1 MIRSFC
7 LMIRYDKILL
17 SIALKVKFSI
27 KDFFS
32 KCHQIRSFLRIWS
45 HLLKISLMDNFI
57 FCAVESPNFLR
68 YREAVTIGVL
78 GKKVF
83 LEISQN
89 PQENTCVRVLFFN
102 KVTGVSPA
110 TLLKKRLWHRRFP
123 VNFVKFLK
131 HHFYR
136 TPLDDCF
143 WTYLYLSLH
152 LLTTEKNQSKRFS
165 RPF

>member
-1 MIRSFC
+1 MYIQFMS
-7 LMIRYDKILL
+7 
-17 SIALKVKFSI
+17 S
-27 KDFFS
+27 
-32 KCHQIRSFLRIWS
+32 
-45 HLLKISLMDNFI
+45 
-57 FCAVESPNFLR
+57 
-68 YREAVTIGVL
+68 EAVVRRRSI
-78 GKKVF
+78 KKVF

-165 RPF
+165 RPFQVVCSYYYCYYYRVQKRTLQMTSFLGSLRVF